1 MALIY
6 PGKPGQPA
14 SDWKPYNY
22 ENNCNKS
29 TIKCNGNNFKLN
41 SSDPAYQ
48 YQTQKI
54 IQNTVRV
61 PSSLYTSDLGA
72 LNIYQSPTLK
82 IGVNWNQMSDRAK
95 PHFQTNSGNSQGSF
109 YHGSST
115 RHTQTRARPGAG
127 TPGGVGVDI
136 KHNSYYR
143 YMGRLKAK
151 KDIRRGVIPPT
162 FGLPIPFN
170 PAFPIYGGKTVKTSI
185 VSGCDCPDVHSKTLQ
200 DNSLIYK
207 AYIEPEM
214 FNSDIV
220 VYPIGSYVYAR
231 YQNTINGLKAK
242 IIAYN
247 PSNNIYTVQFT
258 HDSSVEN
265 IQGSQLIPYFSCS
278 LCKSESHCTCNDT
291 HYACYSDNDDNSY
304 NTDNSIYNTDD
315 SIYNTDNNNNADNI
329 YCTNCTNY
337 MDYDEYDDYD
347 D

>member
-1 MALIY
+1 M
-6 PGKPGQPA
+6 
-14 SDWKPYNY
+14 
-22 ENNCNKS
+22 CH
-29 TIKCNGNNFKLN
+29 GNNFKLN
-41 SSDPAYQ
+41 SSDPGYQ

-61 PSSLYTSDLGA
+61 PTSLYISDLGA
-72 LNIYQSPTLK
+72 LNVYQKPTLK

-127 TPGGVGVDI
+127 TPGGLGVDI

-143 YMGRLKAK
+143 YMDRLKAK

-170 PAFPIYGGKTVKTSI
+170 PAFPVYGGKTVKTSI
-185 VSGCDCPDVHSKTLQ
+185 VSGCGCPDVYSKTLQ

-207 AYIEPEM
+207 TYFEPKM

-220 VYPIGSYVYAR
+220 IYPIGSYVYAR

-242 IIAYN
+242 IIAYDR
-247 PSNNIYTVQFT
+247 SNNIYTVQFT
-258 HDSSVEN
+258 DDLSEEN
-265 IQGSQLIPYFSCS
+265 IQASQLIPYFSCS
-278 LCKSESHCTCNDT
+278 VCKSESQCTCNNT
-291 HYACYSDNDDNSY
+291 HYSDYTYYSDTDDN
-304 NTDNSIYNTDD
+304 TYNTDD
-315 SIYNTDNNNNADNI
+315 NIDDNIYNIDNNNNTDYCADYI
-329 YCTNCTNY
+329 
-337 MDYDEYDDYD
+337 DYHEDYYYDD
-347 D
+347 